1 MKKKHYKMKYCIF
14 RIIDVIVSLLP
25 LLIYC
30 SLNIDKYFGVRTT
43 IISNIFGFVLLSFML
58 VLILLKKS
66 QIFQG
71 MLGLVMLELLVIF
84 LDVYI
89 QDLKFI
95 LGYSIAGLLI
105 SKLTTNLIAQKY
117 KRLADKEETAQEN
130 ANAMNQSFDRIVEEL
145 KGIGRA

>member
-1 MKKKHYKMKYCIF
+1 
-14 RIIDVIVSLLP
+14 
-25 LLIYC
+25 
-30 SLNIDKYFGVRTT
+30 
-43 IISNIFGFVLLSFML
+43 
-58 VLILLKKS
+58 
-66 QIFQG
+66 

-105 SKLTTNLIAQKY
+105 SKLTTSLIAQKY

-130 ANAMNQSFDRIVEEL
+130 ANAMNQGIDKIVEEL